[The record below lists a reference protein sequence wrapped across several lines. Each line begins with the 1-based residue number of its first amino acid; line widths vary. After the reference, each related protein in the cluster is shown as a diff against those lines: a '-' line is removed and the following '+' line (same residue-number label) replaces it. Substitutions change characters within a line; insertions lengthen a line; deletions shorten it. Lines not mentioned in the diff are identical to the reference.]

1 MAYTITSA
9 CTACGLCLTECPI
22 DAILAGDPIYVIDQ
36 ELCCDFED
44 CLAVC
49 PVNAIIP
56 SDAVNAGADAQTPV
70 SETEAD
76 RCA

>member
-22 DAILAGDPIYVIDQ
+22 DSISINIPIYVIDQ

-49 PVNAIIP
+49 PVNAIVP
-56 SDAVNAGADAQTPV
+56 SDSPDVKAPV
-70 SETEAD
+70 SAD
-76 RCA
+76 LRQGAAE